1 MGSINWEIY
10 LLILEKFNI
19 GLRYFRKISEKVNV
33 GVEIDLL
40 IIKKFN
46 IKLKLRHLKNL
57 LIVEK
62 INIEIEI
69 EIRRD

>member
-1 MGSINWEIY
+1 M
-10 LLILEKFNI
+10 
-19 GLRYFRKISEKVNV
+19 RYFRKISEKVNV

-40 IIKKFN
+40 IIKKLN